1 MSIRSIP
8 ALSCPQE
15 NQEAVCIRGRC
26 PPSHSSW
33 SSCAWEATEKQG
45 RAGCL
50 SVPGHCRHSVLS
62 LPLFFRA
69 LTLTGLQTELRC
81 FDFLLLPG
89 VKRQLQRAAG
99 CSVLS
104 LAMRRHGAGSR
115 WLAPSVLSLLQP
127 GRILLPAEL
136 AQDGGCLEGPAWP
149 LHSITGLEEPVTC
162 AEPHGA
168 RVLSP
173 PLFCSPT
180 GARWLRCPQLTAGVC
195 VGLEVPQ
202 HIPHHPPVHAYR
214 SSLKLVSS
222 G

>member
-15 NQEAVCIRGRC
+15 NQEAVCTRGRC

-33 SSCAWEATEKQG
+33 SSCAWEATEKRG

-127 GRILLPAEL
+127 GRIRLPAEL
-136 AQDGGCLEGPAWP
+136 AQGGGCLEGPAWP

-162 AEPHGA
+162 AD
-168 RVLSP
+168 
-173 PLFCSPT
+173 PT
-180 GARWLRCPQLTAGVC
+180 VHVC
-195 VGLEVPQ
+195 C
-202 HIPHHPPVHAYR
+202 HRR
-214 SSLKLVSS
+214 SSAAPQVPDGCGAPSS
-222 G
+222 RPGCAWGWRCHSTSLITHQYTCTGPH